1 VGDFVARLVDRF
13 NDLLDRFDEF
23 RYRQRGGGLTAGHVT
38 MGVILLGS
46 ILALGILVSRAA
58 LASDAPSYVRVA
70 QALSSSSGPVSVS
83 TDVVTETIKRNG
95 RTVRVVRHRTSPGE
109 VVVETIAGGGR
120 TVRDTHTETSRE
132 VETVTVPQPVTVIET
147 VTVLD
152 TVTVTT
158 TPGPPGP

>member
-1 VGDFVARLVDRF
+1 VRDFVARLVDRF
-13 NDLLDRFDEF
+13 DDLLDRFDEF
-23 RYRQRGGGLTAGHVT
+23 RYQQRGSGLTAGHVT
-38 MGVILLGS
+38 VGVILLGA
-46 ILALGILVSRAA
+46 ILTLGILVSQAA

-70 QALSSSSGPVSVS
+70 QASSSSDTVSLT
-83 TDVVTETIKRNG
+83 TDVVTETIKRDG
-95 RTVRVVRHRTSPGE
+95 RTVRVVRHQTSPGE
-109 VVVETIAGGGR
+109 VLVATLAGGGT
-120 TVRDTHTETSRE
+120 TVRDTHTVTSRE